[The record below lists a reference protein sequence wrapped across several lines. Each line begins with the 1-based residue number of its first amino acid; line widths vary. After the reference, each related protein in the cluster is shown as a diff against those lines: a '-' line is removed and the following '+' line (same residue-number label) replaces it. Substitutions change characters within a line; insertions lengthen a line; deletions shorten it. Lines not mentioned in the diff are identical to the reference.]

1 MKIQPKRKPEMNERF
16 YEGNQKMD
24 GGGRE
29 TFIDIHI

>member
-24 GGGRE
+24 GGRE